1 MRGNRP
7 VLSGHEEIAVGA
19 EVAAVS
25 PYRENGETKKPPL
38 QAGFRITGAAGL
50 EPATPGFGGLPEA
63 VAPLGYAALRPG
75 RSSEIT

>member
-19 EVAAVS
+19 KVAAVS

-38 QAGFRITGAAGL
+38 KRGVRITGAARL
-50 EPATPGFGGLPEA
+50 EPATPGFGGLTRA
-63 VAPLGYAALRPG
+63 LAPL
-75 RSSEIT
+75 S